1 MFYFLFCVGDGELL
15 KGCLERS
22 GMLRS
27 VDLNSNH
34 DDYGRDLRGK
44 TGSKQMAVILPVL
57 WN

>member
-1 MFYFLFCVGDGELL
+1 
-15 KGCLERS
+15 
-22 GMLRS
+22 MLRS